1 MKVTLG
7 HRLKFIFLAVLI
19 AFAGLNLMAYRHVR
33 AMLSYAPGGD
43 RTPRPE
49 FLSFAGKIR
58 LLVNGVNIPRPEADE
73 SPSALAMDAVPVTI
87 HQADGSWISAWY
99 CGRGADAPL
108 VILFHGYAACKVY
121 QLREARA
128 FLAMG
133 CSVLLVDF
141 RGSGGSSG
149 SDTTIGYRE
158 GDDVA
163 AVVQYARCHF
173 AFSRLVLFGQSMGA
187 AAILRAI
194 HHDGIRPD
202 AVVIEAVFDTMLNTV
217 RNRFRIMKIPSF
229 LSVELLVFWGGV
241 QKHFNA
247 FAHCPV
253 RDAVSVTCPAL
264 FMHGADDPR
273 AQVAEAR
280 RVYAAV
286 PGRKEF
292 IEFPATGHE
301 SYAARYPSQ
310 WTDTVSRFIAGI
322 KADHPPSA
330 P

>member
-7 HRLKFIFLAVLI
+7 HRLKFILLAVAI

-33 AMLSYAPGGD
+33 AMLSYAPGGT
-43 RTPRPE
+43 RTPKPE

-58 LLVNGVNIPRPEADE
+58 LLVNGVNVPRPEEDAR
-73 SPSALAMDAVPVTI
+73 PSALAMDAVPVTI
-87 HQADGSWISAWY
+87 HQSDRSWISAWY

-108 VILFHGYAACKVY
+108 VILFHGYAACKAY

-133 CSVLLVDF
+133 CSVLMVDF
-141 RGSGGSSG
+141 RGSGESSG

-158 GDDVA
+158 ADDVA
-163 AVVQYARCHF
+163 AVVEYARGHF
-173 AFSRLVLFGQSMGA
+173 AFSQLVLFGQSMGA
-187 AAILRAI
+187 AAILRAV

-217 RNRFRIMKIPSF
+217 RNRFRTMKLPAF
-229 LSVELLVFWGGV
+229 PAAELLIFWGGV

-247 FAHCPV
+247 FAHRPV

-280 RVYAAV
+280 RVYDAV
-286 PGRKEF
+286 PGRKQF
-292 IEFPATGHE
+292 VEFPATGHE
-301 SYAARYPSQ
+301 SYAARYPAQ
-310 WTDTVSRFIAGI
+310 WSDTVSRFIAGV
-322 KADHPPSA
+322 KEDHPLPA